1 MSPGGALGG
10 SQWGSAAD
18 RDKMYVA
25 VSDLQITGVVP
36 DTTSTQGYRLLV
48 DPKKGGGLFAL
59 SLATGEW
66 VTVRTLALVFDP
78 DAATD
83 VVVSEGYRPPVWAT
97 SLYTPAPDNA
107 LLDVLCTYDD
117 PEEAVREHRA
127 ALSMIAVGTNE
138 AGAEPAWVEGL
149 SWAGP
154 GR

>member
-1 MSPGGALGG
+1 MAVQHLNVVALGPSG
-10 SQWGSAAD
+10 VPCTYGLDGRPATPREATWLMED
-18 RDKMYVA
+18 VERRTLHK
-25 VSDLQITGVVP
+25 SDL
-36 DTTSTQGYRLLV
+36 R
-48 DPKKGGGLFAL
+48 
-59 SLATGEW
+59 LATGEW
-66 VTVRTLALVFDP
+66 VTVRTVALVFDP

-83 VVVSEGYRPPVWAT
+83 MVVSEGYRPPVWAT

-117 PEEAVREHRA
+117 PDEAVREHRA